1 MAKLNGLWIHGR
13 GKRQEPVTVWVKN
26 VPVGKIKEIELIDDR
41 KLM

>member
-13 GKRQEPVTVWVKN
+13 GKRQEPVVKN